1 MSERGGR
8 ESRLRPWFSLFLDSS
23 YTANALSCWLGT
35 LVPEPTRRNTLHQN
49 APSCHQ
55 VKPLRH
61 TTQSPQHKRH
71 PFGPLAAPRLRAL
84 RHSRHLPRERCVFRR
99 QRLEPSAH
107 LQALRLPRLPPC
119 SARPARVNRYTYVL
133 PAAARKLRA
142 AKPKNGR
149 AKGNL
154 SDSVFVHEGSKRAA
168 GPAGCTHQRHPGQ
181 GGPALRSRRQGHPLT
196 AEAIW
201 LAFLAALLRHSV
213 ASTAPV
219 ARDISL
225 LPGSS
230 AAVAG
235 SRSSGLPLRAALAAG
250 TQARTHCWSRNC
262 ATLSRGTS
270 PAPRVPSA

>member
-154 SDSVFVHEGSKRAA
+154 SICRARRLEACSGASGVHAPEAPGPGRTSAA
-168 GPAGCTHQRHPGQ
+168 ESA
-181 GGPALRSRRQGHPLT
+181 
-196 AEAIW
+196 
-201 LAFLAALLRHSV
+201 
-213 ASTAPV
+213 
-219 ARDISL
+219 
-225 LPGSS
+225 PGSPFDRRGDLAS
-230 AAVAG
+230 LFGCLVA
-235 SRSSGLPLRAALAAG
+235 PLG
-250 TQARTHCWSRNC
+250 
-262 ATLSRGTS
+262 GVDS
-270 PAPRVPSA
+270 PGGA